1 MEAVQQ
7 ISPTEQIENLRT
19 FLYTYIVLGPLLSAL
34 FAEHIDNRFFAC
46 TLFVALVMGALS
58 WVRKRLVQLE
68 DSLREQERKLGELSA
83 RADPKLCSSPLNDG
97 PEDGI

>member
-1 MEAVQQ
+1 MHQ

-46 TLFVALVMGALS
+46 MLFIALVLGALS
-58 WVRKRLVQLE
+58 WVRNRLVRLE
-68 DSLREQERKLGELSA
+68 ESLREQERRPAELS
-83 RADPKLCSSPLNDG
+83 DQSNPKPCSSALNDG
-97 PEDGI
+97 PEDCI